1 MEQIFM
7 ASILQT
13 KGDWKYIRWWWRL
26 LNLFR
31 FLPLHVFAKEY
42 DDESDDEA
50 ATWKADNAECGAEE
64 EDGVADI
71 VEVEILNA
79 DHWIWL

>member
-1 MEQIFM
+1 M
-7 ASILQT
+7 
-13 KGDWKYIRWWWRL
+13 
-26 LNLFR
+26 FR

-42 DDESDDEA
+42 DDEGDDEVVTWKADDDDDDDQA
-50 ATWKADNAECGAEE
+50 ATWKADDAECGAEE

-79 DHWIWL
+79 EQSL